1 MRSSRGCISVRVKR
15 GRRPSIRATP
25 CRSSPAAM
33 WPSAPPQ
40 RVAGGRVQKNGYSC
54 VVSILCVYPPTR
66 FACRLVQ
73 DGDFISAMF
82 ALGAFQLKEKDM
94 VKLALFVR
102 LEAKPGKEAD
112 VEKLLRGSLTVVQE
126 EHDTTAWFAI
136 RLGPSTFGIFDA
148 FSDEA
153 ARQRIGRR
161 AGRHIA
167 QIRSLTERSSCRSAS
182 AAAPD
187 GMARATVHRQ

>member
-33 WPSAPPQ
+33 WPSAPPL

-94 VKLALFVR
+94 VKLTLFVR

-126 EHDTTAWFAI
+126 EPDTTAWFAI

-148 FSDEA
+148 FPDEA
-153 ARQRIGRR
+153 STSTFSMTGGSA
-161 AGRHIA
+161 
-167 QIRSLTERSSCRSAS
+167 SSSDALAIS
-182 AAAPD
+182 AAALD
-187 GMARATVHRQ
+187 